1 MKQVYILTNNQEE
14 ELRFVLTRIIS
25 NLDIINDFID
35 DEIKDE
41 NLKNAIDIVLKRIE
55 SYCEKMEEI
64 LEIE

>member
-1 MKQVYILTNNQEE
+1 MKQVYVLTNNQEE

-41 NLKNAIDIVLKRIE
+41 NLKNAIDIILKRIE

-64 LEIE
+64 LEVK

>member
-14 ELRFVLTRIIS
+14 ELRFVLTRVIS

>member
-1 MKQVYILTNNQEE
+1 MKQVYILMNNQEE